1 MYILKF
7 GVSFILSCHATL
19 SSAMHQY
26 SCNVSTQRVVPR
38 ADARMHQS
46 YSEVKTWLLK
56 NSRTLFDL
64 QIHLHTTIVP
74 VKIRC
79 SYADIG
85 FTVQCFAVGYFW
97 VFVSLIALE
106 TPFQGVVWLMLYH

>member
-1 MYILKF
+1 
-7 GVSFILSCHATL
+7 
-19 SSAMHQY
+19 
-26 SCNVSTQRVVPR
+26 
-38 ADARMHQS
+38 MHQS
-46 YSEVKTWLLK
+46 YSKVKTWLLK
-56 NSRTLFDL
+56 NSRTLFDSTDPL
-64 QIHLHTTIVP
+64 TIVP

-106 TPFQGVVWLMLYH
+106 TPCKGVVWLMLYH